1 MNKFRKSVKAT
12 IISLLVIVAVFGI
25 FWILEYYTKES
36 LIVLLVAFSGIAI
49 YSLWKFIYNE
59 IE

>member
-25 FWILEYYTKES
+25 FWILEHYTKES